1 MLIGRHNLAYRDS
14 TFGTVGHVPSA
25 HDISG
30 SEGHEVLR
38 SLSWLWAGSQSAFLP
53 EATTIHT
60 PAHTH
65 TPVLHQNEA
74 LQGSVAID
82 SAFSFLQ
89 MCTLMWRSWCGLHPP
104 LIPGEQKGYVPLPC
118 SFPGWEIS

>member
-1 MLIGRHNLAYRDS
+1 MLIWRHNLAYRFS

-25 HDISG
+25 HDIPG

-65 TPVLHQNEA
+65 T
-74 LQGSVAID
+74 
-82 SAFSFLQ
+82 
-89 MCTLMWRSWCGLHPP
+89 RPP
-104 LIPGEQKGYVPLPC
+104 SE
-118 SFPGWEIS
+118 